1 VEEEME
7 NSKSSFLV
15 VVDDKF
21 NINMTFWYEPAYL
34 ISPYQKSLKD
44 LIDERDWN
52 KLEKRIRQVSMN
64 EEILSCEESFRLST
78 GESEVSLCMLKMHD
92 QVLVHGM
99 DTTFLCSG
107 SDCEVIRHHIHR
119 FMNVIKDSQSEVF
132 LASDNDRM
140 VREQFEE
147 IQSLNSN
154 LLNMQRQV
162 QKANIMMNQLNID
175 LTNRLVKDSLT
186 GLVSRYQYREEIE
199 LLISEN
205 PTHYGIFAFIDLDDF
220 KSVNDTYGH
229 RAGDVFL
236 KEFADRLV
244 KLPFENMICM
254 RIAGDEFGVYIH
266 GYDTVTIE
274 EMRKIWILMKDT
286 VLHKPIRISGTELP
300 VSFSVGMSVYNK
312 DTTEIY
318 DLIEHADFAMY
329 EAKNSGKNGYSFFNA
344 EHYKDKKT
352 FRL

>member
-1 VEEEME
+1 ME

-44 LIDERDWN
+44 LIDERDWK
-52 KLEKRIRQVSMN
+52 KLEKRISQAFMN

-92 QVLVHGM
+92 QVLVHGV
-99 DTTFLCSG
+99 DGSLLCGGPS
-107 SDCEVIRHHIHR
+107 CEVIRHHIHK
-119 FMNVIKDSQSEVF
+119 FMNVIKDSESAVF
-132 LASDNDRM
+132 LTSDNDRM

-147 IQSLNSN
+147 IQRLNSN
-154 LLNMQRQV
+154 HLNMQRQI
-162 QKANIMMNQLNID
+162 QKANITMNQLNVD

-205 PTHYGIFAFIDLDDF
+205 PSHYGIFAFIDLDDF

-244 KLPFENMICM
+244 KLPFEHMICM

-266 GYDTVTIE
+266 GYDAVTFE
-274 EMRKIWILMKDT
+274 EIGMIWKQMKDT
-286 VLHKPIRISGTELP
+286 VLHKPIKISGTELP

-329 EAKNSGKNGYSFFNA
+329 EAKNSGKNGFSFFNA

>member
-1 VEEEME
+1 ME
-7 NSKSSFLV
+7 NSKSTFLI
-15 VVDDKF
+15 VVDKNL
-21 NINMTFWYEPAYL
+21 NINLTFWYEPAYL
-34 ISPYQKSLKD
+34 ISPYQTSLKD
-44 LIDERDWN
+44 LIDERDWD
-52 KLEKRIRQVSMN
+52 KLEKRIRQAFMK
-64 EEILSCEESFRLST
+64 EEILSCEESYRLST
-78 GESEVSLCMLKMHD
+78 GDSEISLCMLKMHD
-92 QVLVHGM
+92 QVLIHGVERIL
-99 DTTFLCSG
+99 FSSG
-107 SDCEVIRHHIHR
+107 PSCEVMRHHIHR

-132 LASDNDRM
+132 LTSDNDRM

-199 LLISEN
+199 LLISEK
-205 PTHYGIFAFIDLDDF
+205 PSHYGIFAFIDLDDF

-266 GYDTVTIE
+266 GYDSVSLE
-274 EMRKIWILMKDT
+274 DMSKIWSQMKDT
-286 VLHKPIRISGTELP
+286 VLNRPIKISGEDLP
-300 VSFSVGMSVYNK
+300 LSFSVGMSVYNK

-329 EAKNSGKNGYSFFNA
+329 EAKNAGKNGFNFFNA

>member
-1 VEEEME
+1 ME
-7 NSKSSFLV
+7 NSKSTFLI
-15 VVDDKF
+15 VVDENL
-21 NINMTFWYEPAYL
+21 NINLTFWYEPAYL
-34 ISPYQKSLKD
+34 ISPYQTSLKD
-44 LIDERDWN
+44 LIDERDWD
-52 KLEKRIRQVSMN
+52 KLEKRIRQAFMK
-64 EEILSCEESFRLST
+64 EEILSCEESYRLST
-78 GESEVSLCMLKMHD
+78 GDSEISLCMLKMHD
-92 QVLVHGM
+92 QVLIHGVERIL
-99 DTTFLCSG
+99 FSSG
-107 SDCEVIRHHIHR
+107 PSCEVMRHHIHR

-132 LASDNDRM
+132 LTSDNDRM

-199 LLISEN
+199 LLISEK
-205 PTHYGIFAFIDLDDF
+205 PSHYGIFAFIDLDDF

-266 GYDTVTIE
+266 GYDSVSLE
-274 EMRKIWILMKDT
+274 DMSKIWSQMKDT
-286 VLHKPIRISGTELP
+286 VLNRPIKISGAELP
-300 VSFSVGMSVYNK
+300 LSFSVGMSVYNK

-329 EAKNSGKNGYSFFNA
+329 EAKNAGKNGFNFFNA